1 MKCTVLTAIALIAA
15 MFLGGCSSN
24 PVTESARTQG
34 QALAEQQDSAITQ
47 PGNLSIHSRL
57 AYRMLDL
64 EKTVEEEPARALA
77 SLTAD
82 ESGTIT
88 ALQRG
93 LAIAETSY
101 LLADVATNENEAR
114 RLFARAV
121 VVAGV
126 TLRDHATLES
136 LLDPSQR
143 LLGELYNRGLARFVV
158 LTQAVEGHP
167 KNWSGVAGDHP
178 VPVVI
183 ESGPG
188 LVDPALFET
197 LIPVDELKVDGIPN
211 RHVRHGLGVAL
222 VAVRNKREGD
232 HRKDRLRGP
241 TIAEP
246 LTLVARLRDDDGLA
260 LAFLDPRKTN
270 TIQGRKGRA
279 LTIAA
284 DFTTPLAWLVAH
296 SPLYTRENPSLF
308 NPESFAHETGMYFA
322 EPYDPNKIPIIMTH
336 GLWSSPLT
344 WIWLTNEVWGD
355 AGLRDKYQIWYY
367 AYPTGLPILANA
379 ATFRAEI
386 QTVRKTVDPEG
397 RDPASRGIVLIGHS
411 MGGLLTKYMVKSVGS
426 RIWDA
431 RTTIPF
437 DQVKASAEDRAFLRA
452 AFFHEPLPYVER
464 AIFMATPHRGS
475 GLAEGLIGAIGDALI
490 TLPKSLEDAAK
501 RIVAANPGILRVGG
515 ALDDEVMTS
524 IRGLR
529 SDSPL
534 LAAVDA
540 APWRSG
546 LPFHSIIGDE
556 EAAGATGGSDGV
568 VPYRSSHLDG
578 AQSELV
584 VHSGHSVTN
593 NPSAMAEVRR
603 ILHLNLEERDQ

>member
-222 VAVRNKREGD
+222 VAVRNNREGD

-344 WIWLTNEVWGD
+344 WKSPSELGT
-355 AGLRDKYQIWYY
+355 LQ
-367 AYPTGLPILANA
+367 TA
-379 ATFRAEI
+379 ASQRC
-386 QTVRKTVDPEG
+386 R
-397 RDPASRGIVLIGHS
+397 
-411 MGGLLTKYMVKSVGS
+411 
-426 RIWDA
+426 
-431 RTTIPF
+431 
-437 DQVKASAEDRAFLRA
+437 
-452 AFFHEPLPYVER
+452 
-464 AIFMATPHRGS
+464 
-475 GLAEGLIGAIGDALI
+475 
-490 TLPKSLEDAAK
+490 KSLSVSMSVMRCCC
-501 RIVAANPGILRVGG
+501 RIQR
-515 ALDDEVMTS
+515 TS
-524 IRGLR
+524 ASSRR
-529 SDSPL
+529 K
-534 LAAVDA
+534 V
-540 APWRSG
+540 
-546 LPFHSIIGDE
+546 FII
-556 EAAGATGGSDGV
+556 S
-568 VPYRSSHLDG
+568 R
-578 AQSELV
+578 AQSERSRRRVAL
-584 VHSGHSVTN
+584 SWIL
-593 NPSAMAEVRR
+593 PDRASARSCAKPDSATRLTTSSSCTGSAGGGGGGGGGR
-603 ILHLNLEERDQ
+603 GCAAAA